1 MSCTTHTRTFKN
13 AVYDHLATV
22 GKALSSSTR
31 LEILEVLAQAPRT
44 VDSIAT
50 EVDQS
55 VANTSQHLQKL
66 KKARL
71 VTGRRDGLHVIYSLS
86 GKDVVEMLDQLN
98 QVAGKHIKEL
108 EALATEF
115 FGERDGLEAVDHHT
129 LFERIKDGSAV
140 LIDVRPEE
148 EYDAGH
154 LPGALSIPIDELEAH
169 IESLPTDRTI
179 VAYCR
184 GPYCAW
190 SADAVTQLRA
200 KGYDARRAD
209 VSAPSWNA
217 GDQWPDTEVF

>member
-1 MSCTTHTRTFKN
+1 MGCNTHTRTFKN

-44 VDSIAT
+44 VDSIAA

-71 VTGRRDGLHVIYSLS
+71 VTGRRDGLYVIYSLS
-86 GKDVVEMLDQLN
+86 GEDVVELLDKLN
-98 QVAGKHIKEL
+98 RVADEHIKEL
-108 EALATEF
+108 EELATEF

-129 LFERIKDGSAV
+129 LLERIKDGTAV

-154 LPGALSIPIDELEAH
+154 LPGALSIPVDELEAH

-190 SADAVTQLRA
+190 SAEAVNQLRA
-200 KGYDARRAD
+200 RGYDARRAD
-209 VSAPSWNA
+209 VSAPFWKA
-217 GDQWPDTEVF
+217 GDQT